1 MNFGLNIAVTGLVSA
16 QRGLYTV
23 GHNVD
28 NTATPGFSRQ
38 TIFQRATD
46 AQYVPKDG
54 FQGTGTNIYNIE
66 RIRDVYLDF
75 KYRAE
80 RPSTAEWD
88 AKNRNL
94 DEVQKTLAE
103 PTNASFRKY
112 LDDFYKSW
120 EDLTKN
126 PGDMSFRE
134 PVRENAR
141 AFARHV
147 NDVASRLLT
156 QQKDVLKETYNTVD
170 QVNSLATQIA
180 DLNKQIFMSET
191 DGRMANDLRDR
202 RDMMIDTLSEY
213 VDISA
218 TEVDMKT
225 LDGKEVK
232 MMDISVGG
240 ISLVNHIYTSKISL
254 VLSDYDPTIPFD
266 ATNPDPNYRAPKDG
280 HEPYI
285 LKWANGTEVELRSGR
300 TKGLMDLYNGN
311 GENNSFRGIRF
322 YRNKLDE
329 FAYGFVGKINEQHK
343 QGYTYGPG
351 SEDGKPGGDFFADL
365 GGPWPEPDPPSMT
378 YKAQAALNMKLS
390 EDIEASVENI
400 AAAGNLE
407 GDPEDNINALA
418 LIKQR
423 ESLDFFS
430 TGVSQGTPEDFI
442 KSVVSIVGVDKQQSN
457 RFFETQRLLEHN
469 LDNQRQQI
477 SGVSLNEEMGD
488 MVKFQ
493 KVYVAAAKMLT
504 TLDQLL
510 DITVNRLG
518 MVGR

>member
-1 MNFGLNIAVTGLVSA
+1 MNFGLNIAVTGLMSA
-16 QRGLYTV
+16 RRGLYTV

-38 TIFQRATD
+38 TVFQRATD
-46 AQYVPKDG
+46 AQFVPRDG

-66 RIRDVYLDF
+66 RIRDIYLDF

-80 RPSTAEWD
+80 KPSTNEWEI
-88 AKNRNL
+88 KNRNL

-103 PTNASFRKY
+103 PTDASFRKY

-141 AFARHV
+141 AFAKHV
-147 NDVASRLLT
+147 NEVASRLLK
-156 QQKDVLKETYNTVD
+156 QQKDVLKEAFNAVD

-202 RDMMIDTLSEY
+202 RDMMIDKLAEY
-213 VDISA
+213 VDINA

-232 MMDISVGG
+232 VMDVSVGG
-240 ISLVNHIYTSKISL
+240 ISLVNHIYTSEIKL
-254 VLSDYDPTIPFD
+254 VPSENDPTLPYPGGP
-266 ATNPDPNYRAPKDG
+266 TLDG
-280 HEPYI
+280 HEAYV
-285 LKWANGTEVELRSGR
+285 LKWSNDTEVELRSGM
-300 TKGLMDLYNGN
+300 TKGLMDLYNGS

-329 FAYGFVGKINEQHK
+329 FAYGYVNEFNRQHII
-343 QGYTYGPG
+343 GYTLRDLENTNPSNKG
-351 SEDGKPGGDFFADL
+351 ETNIHFF
-365 GGPWPEPDPPSMT
+365 EPL
-378 YKAQAALNMKLS
+378 ANQHQAALNMKLS
-390 EDIEASVENI
+390 DKIEESITNI
-400 AAAGNLE
+400 AAATNE
-407 GDPEDNINALA
+407 AGDPEDNGNALA
-418 LIKQR
+418 IIKQR
-423 ESLDFFS
+423 ENIKFF
-430 TGVSQGTPEDFI
+430 TGGVSEGTPEDFI

-457 RFFETQRLLEHN
+457 RFYKTQSLLEHN
-469 LDNQRQQI
+469 LDNQRQQV

-493 KVYVAAAKMLT
+493 KVYTAAAKILT

-510 DITVNRLG
+510 DVTVNRLG